1 MSDLHLSMIE
11 MASSIMSEYEIIEIN
26 NALNDQLKLIRKS
39 SARKIKS
46 TLKVGDKVTL
56 NVQEN
61 DKLQNHIGT
70 VEKVNRTRALV
81 KFANEINLKPYDV
94 PLNMI
99 NIMESETTN
108 TPRDVPLNMMR

>member
-1 MSDLHLSMIE
+1 MEINMSDLHLSMIE

-39 SARKIKS
+39 NVRKIKS
-46 TLKVGDKVTL
+46 ILKVGDKVTL

-61 DKLQNHIGT
+61 DELLNHVGT
-70 VEKVNRTRALV
+70 VEKVNRTKALV
-81 KFANEINLKPYDV
+81 KFDHEIRPYDV

-99 NIMESETTN
+99 NVMES
-108 TPRDVPLNMMR
+108 VKA

>member
-11 MASSIMSEYEIIEIN
+11 MASSIMSEHEIIEIN

-39 SARKIKS
+39 NVRKMKS
-46 TLKVGDKVTL
+46 TLKIGDKVTL
-56 NVQEN
+56 SVQEN

-70 VEKVNRTRALV
+70 VVKVNRTRALV
-81 KFANEINLKPYDV
+81 KFDHEIRPFHV

-99 NIMESETTN
+99 NVMES
-108 TPRDVPLNMMR
+108 VKA